1 MKDIKLRRSISE
13 RKLAKDQK
21 KDWKE
26 KSKSEHFERN
36 GKGKSHQMRVLTAL
50 Q

>member
-21 KDWKE
+21 KDRKE

-36 GKGKSHQMRVLTAL
+36 GKGNESVNNFAMKY
-50 Q
+50 